1 MRVRCACAGAE
12 YGVPPE
18 TGAPAKD
25 PVGALGDVDAELV
38 GDCPEESE
46 TSGVGELGD
55 ALVEV
60 LLLEGAVVTDGPEL
74 TVLLAHDVRASST
87 TVAPTAVPAIDRRPP
102 HAACTAAVSSRR
114 EPRHQRRARTA
125 PDRDSGELGG

>member
-1 MRVRCACAGAE
+1 MRCRCACAGAE

-18 TGAPAKD
+18 TGALAKD

-38 GDCPEESE
+38 GECPEESE

-60 LLLEGAVVTDGPEL
+60 LLAEGAVVTDGPEL
-74 TVLLAHDVRASST
+74 AVPLAQDVRASSAIAT
-87 TVAPTAVPAIDRRPP
+87 PTAVPAIDRRPP
-102 HAACTAAVSSRR
+102 HAACTAPVSSRR
-114 EPRHQRRARTA
+114 EPRHHGRALTA